1 MFIYE
6 TMGSTTQLKAKGN
19 LKHTPKMNMD
29 DWRKNR
35 LKELRAWKI
44 THSVHGLPVD
54 DLFSNVE
61 NVLGGIV
68 DREDVQWEWF
78 DHEEYHVIDKAL
90 DFFEQDHTNLL
101 HQIWVLGVL
110 RQFQLYHPTID
121 VQSIGKSDHQGESFS
136 KVGLALALTKKFD
149 LFSEMNKALKDKKGL
164 NKCSDLAEA
173 LNRVELLHQ
182 IGKWNKKL
190 DSTPQIQTF
199 KDIYDGLLQESCPLD
214 EEKTILLAQRCIEGI
229 MMGEEKTEEVKWI
242 EDILFHLY
250 RFSHSA
256 KNCIKHPQFAPPGSS
271 KLNIAGYLTT
281 ARQQINRIIKIYE
294 SKLYI
299 SKTNADPFISNLL
312 RPFTKDMPVP
322 LEHYKYIL
330 DCFEAHE
337 KVIYG
342 SKDDN
347 YRSSTR
353 YLKGKRLVIS
363 VLFSESPYINGAQE
377 YLASRLE
384 KGDYFI

>member
-1 MFIYE
+1 M
-6 TMGSTTQLKAKGN
+6 TMEE
-19 LKHTPKMNMD
+19 
-29 DWRKNR
+29 WRKNK
-35 LKELRAWKI
+35 LQELRAWDI
-44 THSVHGLPVD
+44 IGSARGLPMD
-54 DLFSNVE
+54 DFVPQMNNALS
-61 NVLGGIV
+61 GIMGW
-68 DREDVQWEWF
+68 DDVQA
-78 DHEEYHVIDKAL
+78 EYRLIERGL
-90 DFFEQDHTNLL
+90 GFFEQDHTNLIY
-101 HQIWVLGVL
+101 QIWVLGLL
-110 RQFQLYHPTID
+110 RQFQVYHPTID
-121 VQSIGKSDHQGESFS
+121 LQSIGASDQQGIFLS
-136 KVGLALALTKKFD
+136 KVGLALSLTKK
-149 LFSEMNKALKDKKGL
+149 LEKALKNEKGVESIDPTREKAKL
-164 NKCSDLAEA
+164 NRCSDLAEA

-190 DSTPQIQTF
+190 DSTPQIPTF

-229 MMGEEKTEEVKWI
+229 MMGKEKTEEVKWI

-347 YRSSTR
+347 YGSSTR

-363 VLFSESPYINGAQE
+363 VLFSESPYITGAQE

-384 KGDYFI
+384 KGN